1 MKRILSFFMLSAF
14 LTTTITACGQDTKEV
29 PSPLAKAT
37 GKAGSATITIDYS
50 APSAKGRKVFGELV
64 PFGKVWRT
72 GANNA
77 TVFEVDGDVKIEGQ
91 TLAKGKY
98 GFFAIP
104 TETEWTLIF
113 NKTWNQ
119 WGAFRYKQE
128 EDVLRVK
135 VKPGK
140 TASMVEKMVYTINN
154 GVVTLAWENTEVSFK
169 VN

>member
-1 MKRILSFFMLSAF
+1 MYRSY
-14 LTTTITACGQDTKEV
+14 
-29 PSPLAKAT
+29 
-37 GKAGSATITIDYS
+37 IDS
-50 APSAKGRKVFGELV
+50 
-64 PFGKVWRT
+64 
-72 GANNA
+72 
-77 TVFEVDGDVKIEGQ
+77 DVKIEGQ

-128 EDVLRVK
+128 DDVLRVK
-135 VKPGK
+135 VKPAK
-140 TASMVEKMVYTINN
+140 TASLVEILSYAVAN
-154 GVVTLAWENTEVSFK
+154 GAVTLAWENTTVSFK